1 MDPIEAKPKV
11 NIEQSIDYSK
21 IFKIVWSR
29 WYWIIGCV
37 IISLVIAFA
46 YLWYKAPTY
55 STASSLKF
63 DERRSEFTDLLKSS
77 INSFDRTNKIQSE
90 SFVIQ
95 SREILFNAVSH
106 LDYKISYYVKGRV
119 RISDIYPEVPFPIE
133 IIQQDT
139 LNFYRGM
146 LHAERVSNEKFL
158 IAYKIGEKS
167 IENTFKIGQII
178 EAPGIKFRIKS
189 STATIGANY
198 GFKFNTKDDFLGR
211 VAGGLSVREA
221 AKSSNIMQLAMVDKN
236 PYFAMDILNAI
247 MTEYVST
254 DVKRR
259 SASASQTIDFI
270 DRQLTFLYNKVQ
282 ESGNAVVA
290 YKATNKMVD
299 LGTNT
304 QISVRKLTESKA
316 QLDGLALQDL
326 TLKQLEQQ
334 VLNNKDKIEVDYT
347 LETTLGG
354 ELSGLVGRLN
364 GLLLERERKSMKLLP
379 EGETMKLLDKQ
390 ISDEKS
396 AILNSIKLLRERFNQ
411 TKKYLQARVEIAE
424 QEISRIPGAERTFA
438 KLQAAYDINQKVF
451 DYLSEKKLEAE
462 ISRAAVVGGASIV
475 DKATGYS
482 VIDPIPKKTYT
493 NAIFAGIAIGILLI
507 FLARFLNPYIY
518 TKESVEQV
526 TQTPII
532 GVIRKF
538 PGQID
543 EDNHQ
548 ALSLQ
553 KPKSIFAESVRS
565 VRTNLSFLA
574 AEKNSKVICVT
585 SEIAGEGKSFVSVNL
600 SSTLALIDKKVIL
613 IGADLRRS
621 KLHKTFNHDNKKGLS
636 GFLAHQFSESDVISQ
651 TTLDNLDF
659 IPSGTVPPNP
669 SELLHSN
676 RMKELL
682 EYLEQRYDYIILDTA
697 PVGLVSDSIPLIR
710 NADINVFVIRSGV
723 SKNSSASIPERL
735 SGEFK
740 LNNVVIIL
748 NAFDED
754 ALHANFY
761 STSYLGGS
769 YSQRYYYSDYS
780 GYASSG
786 YYVDDKDRRWF
797 QFWKKDN

>member
-1 MDPIEAKPKV
+1 MDPIDIKQKAP
-11 NIEQSIDYSK
+11 EQTIDYSK

-29 WYWIIGCV
+29 WYWILGCIV
-37 IISLVIAFA
+37 ISSLLAMG

-55 STASSLKF
+55 STTSSLKF
-63 DERRSEFTDLLKSS
+63 DERKSEFTELLKGVS
-77 INSFDRTNKIQSE
+77 NSFDRTNKIQSE

-95 SREILFNAVSH
+95 SREILINAISH

-133 IIQQDT
+133 ILEQDT

-146 LHAERVSNEKFL
+146 LHAERLEGNKLL
-158 IAYKIGEKS
+158 ISYKIGERNFEKTYS
-167 IENTFKIGQII
+167 IGQTI
-178 EAPGIKFRIKS
+178 EAPGLKFKIKS
-189 STATIGANY
+189 TTAKPGANY
-198 GFKFNTKDDFLGR
+198 GFKFNTKDDYLGR
-211 VAGGLSVREA
+211 VAGGLGVREA
-221 AKSSNIMQLAMVDKN
+221 AKSSNIMQLSMIDKN
-236 PYFAMDILNAI
+236 PYFAMDVLNAI
-247 MTEYVST
+247 MQEYTST

-270 DRQLTFLYNKVQ
+270 DRQLSFLYNKVQ
-282 ESGNAVVA
+282 QSGSAVVA
-290 YKATNKMVD
+290 YKQKNKILD
-299 LGTNT
+299 LQSST
-304 QISVRKLTESKA
+304 QVTVSKLTQSKA
-316 QLDGLALQDL
+316 QLEALAFQDL
-326 TLKQLEQQ
+326 SLRQLEQQ
-334 VLNNKDKIEVDYT
+334 ILNNKDKIEVNYS

-354 ELSGLVGRLN
+354 ELSSLVSRLN
-364 GLLLERERKSMKLLP
+364 SLLVERERKSIKLLP

-390 ISDEKS
+390 IADEKS
-396 AILNSIKLLRERFNQ
+396 SILQSIKLLRERFNQ
-411 TKKYLQARVEIAE
+411 NKAYLQNQVVLAE
-424 QEISRIPGAERTFA
+424 QDITKIPTAERTFA

-475 DKATGYS
+475 DKATGFS
-482 VIDPIPKKTYT
+482 IIDPIPKKIYT
-493 NAIFAGIAIGILLI
+493 NAIFAGLAVGILLI

-543 EDNHQ
+543 ADNHQ
-548 ALSLQ
+548 ALSLH
-553 KPKSIFAESVRS
+553 KPKSVFAESVRS

-574 AEKNSKVICVT
+574 SEKDSKVICIT

-621 KLHKTFNHDNKKGLS
+621 KLHKTFGHDNKHGLS
-636 GFLAHQFSESDVISQ
+636 GYLANHFTLDQIISK
-651 TTLDNLDF
+651 TTLEGMDF
-659 IPSGTVPPNP
+659 IPSGPVPPNP
-669 SELLHSN
+669 SELLHS
-676 RMKELL
+676 RKMEDLL
-682 EYLEQRYDYIILDTA
+682 SDLRTKYDYILLDTA

-710 NADINVFVIRSGV
+710 KADINLFVIRSGV
-723 SKNSSASIPERL
+723 SKNSSATIPDKL
-735 SGEFK
+735 MGEFK
-740 LNNVVIIL
+740 LSNVVIIL

-754 ALHANFY
+754 ALHTNFY
-761 STSYLGGS
+761 TSSYFGGS

-786 YYVDDKDRRWF
+786 YYTDDEKKAWWK
-797 QFWKKDN
+797 FWKKS